1 MYQTIMHFWK
11 VENKD
16 QFIEVSYEDLIDNP
30 RDESKRIYDFIGIN
44 FDLESIDIKNNK
56 RWVRTASDI
65 QVRERINKKNKQQW
79 KDYQNNLY
87 EILKNFD

>member
-1 MYQTIMHFWK
+1 MHFWK

-65 QVRERINKKNKQQW
+65 QVRERINKKNMQQW
-79 KDYQNNLY
+79 KNYQNNLY